1 MPFLSILKGKYFQR
15 NSLKFWLAD
24 QNGSFFTRRRQW
36 VKLKNG
42 DFFWLYKV
50 RDFGNF
56 KIGKFCNALLIRQE
70 EFKEFKASKF
80 WILILGL
87 KIHERN
93 KVSYLSPQIFGK
105 TDHII
110 LWPFKIFYFSE
121 INGLFPGKSWK
132 FHKVRFI
139 VIKLKVFYDT
149 TVTKK
154 FKDSGNKSVS
164 RAFPKQIF
172 TKIFYAKAFHRSR
185 KKYHNPRIKV
195 IPKYLENPKRWYEL
209 EIWLKIF
216 FE

>member
-1 MPFLSILKGKYFQR
+1 MSIIIVLKEKYFQR
-15 NSLKFWLAD
+15 NSVKFWLAG
-24 QNGSFFTRRRQW
+24 QNWTFCTRRRQW

-42 DFFWLYKV
+42 DFFCHYKV
-50 RDFGNF
+50 LEFGNF
-56 KIGKFCNALLIRQE
+56 KIGKFCNALLITQE

-93 KVSYLSPQIFGK
+93 KVSYLSPQIFDQ

-110 LWPFKIFYFSE
+110 LWPFKIFYFFD
-121 INGLFPGKSWK
+121 INGLFPGASWK
-132 FHKVRFI
+132 FHKVRLL

-149 TVTKK
+149 TVTKKK

-185 KKYHNPRIKV
+185 KNTIIQGSRSFQ
-195 IPKYLENPKRWYEL
+195 NT
-209 EIWLKIF
+209 
-216 FE
+216 